1 MDESLD
7 PRIKTLFHHPV
18 QGREG
23 EGEEESS
30 SRKSGCGVYPADMKV
45 LLKKWYG
52 IPKKDRGSIAMEDEE
67 GREEIS
73 GGSFH
78 PRPAPSSSCTSS
90 SIYDIPKKRRRF
102 LDNSNMV
109 ENHHLYHQQS
119 RLSSALI
126 PVYSSPPGAD
136 NEEELEEGE
145 EEEPQNLVMESH
157 RKSHARESE
166 DIQNNNSSKNP
177 SKQIKEEEQE
187 GDDGIRDGICSWCL
201 HTLDQPRSSQFTM
214 SILDDPTSNKNKI
227 FCSERCF
234 TLYRRAAF
242 KKNKYCDL
250 CKKPTFSTAC
260 IQYQTS
266 FEDKL
271 IFCSES
277 CLKTY
282 KFEETSR
289 REKLSNISASSRRVL
304 SDNLL
309 AQSKAIPHQHK
320 KSNKQS
326 RRLQEKSHSQTPIVK
341 IKPDIA
347 LKSNENSRKK
357 QQNPRV
363 DQIPPPSS
371 STNAPHTFHMI
382 PPPSTLR
389 QGHPPFLGMLPEPTN
404 SQPLLPLAA
413 LAGALAAASSSARPV
428 IPSVSVP
435 QPSRPSAF
443 QHPPSHPQLLGSSS
457 FPSPIT
463 LCPTPFFV
471 PFPIPIPLLIPV
483 PEKSFKGSSFFSGSE
498 SNLNEQSPGTSQQM
512 HVHATAATNTT
523 TKVKMESPSPKSEEN
538 LPSIKTEYSTLECDN
553 EERRRRKRAS
563 SSLVYISDHPN
574 PAHSLNFAPSYERK

>member
-1 MDESLD
+1 MGVRTPKTLDFLHPKKTYPHTREENSDAQLIINETEYHFIQLPCNNIAEKDRIKMDESLD

-109 ENHHLYHQQS
+109 DNHHLYHQQS

-136 NEEELEEGE
+136 NEEELEEGKKKS
-145 EEEPQNLVMESH
+145 PQNLVMESH

-214 SILDDPTSNKNKI
+214 SILDDPTSNKNKYFAQSDASLSI
-227 FCSERCF
+227 EEPHLKR
-234 TLYRRAAF
+234 T
-242 KKNKYCDL
+242 N
-250 CKKPTFSTAC
+250 
-260 IQYQTS
+260 IYQTS

-289 REKLSNISASSRRVL
+289 P
-304 SDNLL
+304 
-309 AQSKAIPHQHK
+309 QSKAIPHQHK

-483 PEKSFKGSSFFSGSE
+483 PEKSFKGSSFFFSGSE
-498 SNLNEQSPGTSQQM
+498 SNLNEQSPGT
-512 HVHATAATNTT
+512 
-523 TKVKMESPSPKSEEN
+523 KN